1 MVINLHRQYGHKLGH
16 KHTDSM
22 DINLHRQ
29 YGHKLTQTVWS

>member
-1 MVINLHRQYGHKLGH
+1 MVINLHRQYGH

>member
-1 MVINLHRQYGHKLGH
+1 MDINLHRQYGH

>member
-1 MVINLHRQYGHKLGH
+1 MDINLHSM
-16 KHTDSM
+16 DSM